1 MISVHKTSIKN
12 NNHSRETIVSIE
24 LFTFL
29 IKLMVSVTLTYFE
42 GHGGGGGGGVEK
54 VTKMIISG
62 SNASMEDCQ
71 LMLDTSG
78 KTTGRN

>member
-42 GHGGGGGGGVEK
+42 GQGGGGGVEK

-62 SNASMEDCQ
+62 SNASMENCQ

>member
-1 MISVHKTSIKN
+1 M
-12 NNHSRETIVSIE
+12 SIE

-42 GHGGGGGGGVEK
+42 GHVGVEK
-54 VTKMIISG
+54 VTKMIFSG